1 MLPQRLLTLRGSALL
16 SRLWEERG
24 GGGGQEAGI
33 TEVTPPCLE
42 RCLRTVVFSTKTG
55 RGGCCQPMIEV
66 RQLD

>member
-16 SRLWEERG
+16 SELWEERGG

-42 RCLRTVVFSTKTG
+42 RCPGREVLSTKTG
-55 RGGCCQPMIEV
+55 RG
-66 RQLD
+66 